1 MVLQISF
8 GDLAAVDPSTIPN
21 QDDFARGVPAKM
33 VQRFDKFL
41 AIDRTFKMPFVD
53 FAGKRQGHCRRQ
65 RSPFLG
71 HSTKD
76 RSFSCACPS
85 SSQRF
90 LKGETKFIP
99 NYDFCVEPPRLFLS
113 WTNLAATRLLPTL
126 YPAPLLAA
134 RVFVD

>member
-1 MVLQISF
+1 MVLQISV
-8 GDLAAVDPSTIPN
+8 GDLAAVDPGTIPN
-21 QDDFARGVPAKM
+21 QDDFARDVPAKM

-41 AIDRTFKMPFVD
+41 AIERTFKMPFVD
-53 FAGKRQGHCRRQ
+53 FPGKRQGYCRRQ

-76 RSFSCACPS
+76 GSFSCAGPS
-85 SSQRF
+85 SGQRF
-90 LKGETKFIP
+90 LKGEAKFIP

-113 WTNLAATRLLPTL
+113 LANLAATRLLPTL